1 MTVEPS
7 KSVLSRE
14 QIRQALAVLREEQ
27 QAHPISAARR
37 RLFVWYGISVW
48 FFIISLFVSW
58 IAFLWIKPELQELL
72 QYFLVVV
79 FVSFLAIVLLFFL
92 NMKLILDTWREFRIA
107 LRTKLWQ
114 LETQMRT
121 RRRWPR
127 RLMKVVGAFFLVAF
141 LAGTWGALI
150 VAIVVF
156 LQLIALAFLQRRW
169 AAPIAAIVVCL
180 LLIAV
185 VAYFFLRFARKRL
198 DVLRDSDRLVAFLT
212 ELDASEAPTGIGRV
226 AIPTAYF
233 KGIGAIEDIHIQRH
247 RAKAIDEFRHSA
259 HGYAVVKSRAIIA
272 DIAKLDEASQLRI
285 EARIVELASES
296 PPPEATLEPGGIWR
310 VPVTETPYEIVCR
323 QDQAAH
329 RIKLLSLRQSDG
341 TSSPRPIAEAPHG

>member
-141 LAGTWGALI
+141 LAGI
-150 VAIVVF
+150 
-156 LQLIALAFLQRRW
+156 RW

-226 AIPTAYF
+226 AIPTTYF

-272 DIAKLDEASQLRI
+272 DIAKLDQASQLRI

-341 TSSPRPIAEAPHG
+341 TSSTRPIAEAPHA

>member
-1 MTVEPS
+1 MTAEAS
-7 KSVLSRE
+7 ESVLSRE

-58 IAFLWIKPELQELL
+58 IAFLWMPELQELLHELL

-141 LAGTWGALI
+141 LAGISG
-150 VAIVVF
+150 
-156 LQLIALAFLQRRW
+156 

-341 TSSPRPIAEAPHG
+341 TSSTRPIAEAPHG